1 MGTPAAPTAPGTGF
15 DVTPSQLNGVAGT
28 VATQQ
33 GNLDKAARDFL
44 HVIVEYMDCGGYGPA
59 AQAVSASYVK
69 VGNKFLDTWAKAV
82 AGIGGVATGFVTT
95 ANNYARAEAASHPS
109 GTAQPQQFPL
119 PHVIDTP
126 PHYNRITDLKW
137 GDMDDYSGNLIS
149 WLLEGVPDFA
159 LDIVRKLLHHVFRW
173 GKAADILPLP
183 DYEEIDKL
191 ALAWLQPGF
200 KVGEVEGM
208 LNQAVGSISDPNNGE
223 WQAAMRT
230 FTSSLWG
237 TTAWGQSTAGYEWK
251 HDSGGAGT
259 SAATSASHPVMS
271 VLHDT
276 TQEVS
281 QALRA
286 FAESAAKMRQ
296 ELWRIWKKAVWDALP
311 HIKDGIGMD
320 DVKKIGKSILSLG
333 RDLGVSITLEI
344 DQAAMSRAVTTYEN
358 ELQAVVQRL
367 DKLIPALEE
376 AERAVPTYRSEQ
388 ARAQAFGARSLN
400 EFKHE
405 HRFMVPGQDEDDF
418 YYPIDLASQ
427 EGLYDS
433 HPIDKHVGLTD
444 DQLRMR
450 LRDQPGAPAA
460 SSFTDLASAQK
471 YTQAVISNDANEN
484 RIADWIDST
493 RKKIQLNPNY
503 DPNKSE
509 IQPPLYL
516 EFPGQDVGR
525 SVSRDDY
532 TNDGMNAKAEGKSF
546 VQVRL
551 IYKHDLDPPF
561 IVLTAMPHKGP

>member
-1 MGTPAAPTAPGTGF
+1 MGTPTAPPAQGAGF
-15 DVTPSQLNGVAGT
+15 DVTPAQLNGVAGT
-28 VATQQ
+28 VVIQQ
-33 GNLDKAARDFL
+33 GNLDKAAKDFL
-44 HVIVEYMDCGGYGPA
+44 HAVSQYMDCGGYGSA
-59 AQAVSASYVK
+59 AEAVSASYVK
-69 VGNKFLDTWAKAV
+69 VGNAFLDTWAKAV

-119 PHVIDTP
+119 PHVIDSP
-126 PHYNRITDLKW
+126 PHYSRITDLKW
-137 GDMDDYSGNLIS
+137 GDMDDYSSGLIS
-149 WLLEGVPDFA
+149 WLLEGVPDWA
-159 LDIVRKLLHHVFRW
+159 MDIIRKLLHHVFRW

-183 DYEEIDKL
+183 DYQEIDKL

-200 KVGEVEGM
+200 SVGQVEGM
-208 LNQAVGSISDPNNGE
+208 LNQAVSSISDPNNGE

-237 TTAWGQSTAGYEWK
+237 TTAWGTSTAGYEWK

-259 SAATSASHPVMS
+259 SAGTSASHPVMS
-271 VLHDT
+271 VLFDT

-286 FAESAAKMRQ
+286 FAVAASKMRH

-311 HIKDGIGMD
+311 HIKDGIDMGD
-320 DVKKIGKSILSLG
+320 LKKIGKSILSMG
-333 RDLGVSITLEI
+333 RDLGINITLEI
-344 DQAAMSRAVTTYEN
+344 DQAAMNRAVTTYEN
-358 ELQAVVQRL
+358 ECRAVVARL

-376 AERAVPTYRSEQ
+376 AQRAVPTYQSEQ

-405 HRFMVPGQDEDDF
+405 HRFMVPGQNEDDF
-418 YYPIDLASQ
+418 YYPIDLAGQ

-433 HPIDKHVGLTD
+433 HPIDKHVGLTE

-460 SSFTDLASAQK
+460 SSFTDLAAAQK

-493 RKKIQLNPNY
+493 RKKIQNNPNY

-516 EFPGQDVGR
+516 QFPGDQVGK

-532 TNDGMNAKAEGKSF
+532 TTHGMNAQASNPDW